1 MGRFIIIYDTL
12 ELKKAIEK
20 INSPTKSYLLM
31 TGDIEGF
38 KYPINMNQQMIDECL
53 KTNYNVTLDTSFLG
67 EDKNHTLRIRRLEI
81 KKTNNFP

>member
-1 MGRFIIIYDTL
+1 
-12 ELKKAIEK
+12 
-20 INSPTKSYLLM
+20 
-31 TGDIEGF
+31 
-38 KYPINMNQQMIDECL
+38 MNQQMIDECL